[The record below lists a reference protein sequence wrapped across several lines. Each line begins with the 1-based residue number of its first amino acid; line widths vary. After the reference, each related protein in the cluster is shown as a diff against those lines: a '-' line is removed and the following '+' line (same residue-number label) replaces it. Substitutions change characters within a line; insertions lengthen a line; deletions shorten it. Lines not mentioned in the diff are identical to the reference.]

1 MFITLTFSWIDTSIN
16 EFLNSRGG
24 LCNKIFGTQKIKS
37 KSSGR
42 TQFIGDTEE
51 GLWFSDA
58 KIWNRRSEIFVQ
70 CVSIKPFIAKGTIIN
85 KRIGKVKLIVHKTL

>member
-1 MFITLTFSWIDTSIN
+1 M
-16 EFLNSRGG
+16 
-24 LCNKIFGTQKIKS
+24 CNTIFTQKIKS

-70 CVSIKPFIAKGTIIN
+70 CVSIRPFIAKGTIIN
-85 KRIGKVKLIVHKTL
+85 KRVEKVKLIIFNGRFYTRLEEAVNMFECYTPGCDSQVN